1 VTPIN
6 RYRPMARE
14 GGVMKKGSV
23 EKMGEI
29 KKGKEVREMEKR
41 TDGIKA
47 CGCGHNRWQAVIKEK
62 KWKCRKCGKIR
73 EV

>member
-1 VTPIN
+1 VNPIN
-6 RYRPMARE
+6 FNRSLARE
-14 GGVMKKGSV
+14 GGVMKKDSV
-23 EKMGEI
+23 KKMGEI
-29 KKGKEVREMEKR
+29 KKSKEVREMEKR

-47 CGCGHNRWQAVIKEK
+47 CSCGHNRWQAVIKGK